1 MHHGDWG
8 YDWGFHWLG
17 LVWVIATVL
26 AAGGLV
32 WFGATLLRRTQPA
45 TPATPPATPAPT
57 APATA
62 ARPTA
67 RDILDER
74 LARGEIEID
83 DYRQRLA
90 ALSSPDTPDTPT
102 RADPPGPLTPG

>member
-8 YDWGFHWLG
+8 RDGGFHWLG
-17 LVWVIATVL
+17 LVWLIVTLL

-32 WFGATLLRRTQPA
+32 WFGATLLRRTHHLEATQAPA
-45 TPATPPATPAPT
+45 VLPAPS
-57 APATA
+57 AA

-74 LARGEIEID
+74 LARGEIDVD
-83 DYRQRLA
+83 DYHQRIA
-90 ALSSPDTPDTPT
+90 ALAGTGTTGGAATGDNAVE
-102 RADPPGPLTPG
+102 R